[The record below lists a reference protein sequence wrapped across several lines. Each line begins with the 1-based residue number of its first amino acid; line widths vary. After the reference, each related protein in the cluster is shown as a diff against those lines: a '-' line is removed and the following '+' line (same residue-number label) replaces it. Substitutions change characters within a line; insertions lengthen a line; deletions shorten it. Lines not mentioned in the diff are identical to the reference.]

1 MEKNTIIEHEVI
13 DEIKNRRSGRAY
25 LERPVE
31 REKIHSIIEA
41 ARWAPSSSNEQPWRY
56 ILATKENVE
65 LYNKVFDS
73 LADGNKVW
81 VTKAPVLLVSLA
93 KKTFILNGAINK
105 HALYDTGAANSLLCL
120 QTSAI
125 GLNAHQMGG
134 FDSAKL
140 KEALTISDDFEIAV
154 VISIGYPSDPN
165 ELSETLRM
173 REVAPRERYTQAEF
187 MIHPGALL
195 EPDDL

>member
-1 MEKNTIIEHEVI
+1 MEKSTIIEHEVI
-13 DEIKNRRSGRAY
+13 DAIKKRRSGRAY
-25 LERPVE
+25 VERPVE
-31 REKIHSIIEA
+31 AEKIHIVLEA

-56 ILATKENVE
+56 ILATKENTE

-93 KKTFILNGAINK
+93 KKTFIRNGAVNR
-105 HALYDTGAANSLLCL
+105 HALYDTGAANCLLCL
-120 QTSAI
+120 QTSAL

-134 FDSAKL
+134 FDYAKL
-140 KEALTISDDFEIAV
+140 KESLSLSDDFDIAS
-154 VISIGYPSDPN
+154 VISIGYPSDLN

-187 MIHPGALL
+187 MIHPGELD
-195 EPDDL
+195 EPEDL